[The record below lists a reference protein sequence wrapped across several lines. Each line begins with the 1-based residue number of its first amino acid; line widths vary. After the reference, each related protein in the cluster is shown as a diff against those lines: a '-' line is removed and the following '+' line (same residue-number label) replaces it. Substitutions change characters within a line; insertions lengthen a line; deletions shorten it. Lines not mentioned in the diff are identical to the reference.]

1 MGRSL
6 GSPLDGHAALKD
18 LGRIV
23 SEMSNMKA
31 MMREM
36 ARSSRLKQQEEIVA
50 RNQRA
55 REQVKHEFVMRNVA
69 KQIDDQRAYLA
80 SQASKRH
87 EQRQANWRK
96 EQLKEARARREAR
109 KRASPRRGRPTSR
122 VFPTSE
128 PSAFMTEPPEEPPKP
143 RPQSAAARAPE
154 TFSGGFVV
162 PPRTCENCG
171 RKFPSVMHL
180 LMHDA
185 AGCKKRRA
193 RPITPPT
200 PPTPPTPAAAP
211 APAPAPAPPPFNGRK
226 PWGFAGPRKKK
237 ASSRSPPPS
246 EKKASSRT
254 RHPWESTP
262 PPKRVPDPG
271 KRVPPKRVP
280 PKRAAEP
287 PPRRPTGFTFEGPR
301 RRDPPKRPPPPAPE
315 PSPRPVPS
323 SPKTLYEVLGAS
335 QYASEGE
342 LRKRYRALSLTH
354 HPDRGGDTA
363 AMMKVNS
370 AWDVLGDAAARR
382 RYDASLPD

>member
-1 MGRSL
+1 MYKRQAHL
-6 GSPLDGHAALKD
+6 AHDAAQILERGSPLDGHAALKD

-36 ARSSRLKQQEEIVA
+36 ARSARLKQQEDIIA

-87 EQRQANWRK
+87 EQRQATWRK

-122 VFPTSE
+122 VFPTEST
-128 PSAFMTEPPEEPPKP
+128 SAFMTEPPEEPPKP

-162 PPRTCENCG
+162 PPRTCANCG

-193 RPITPPT
+193 RPATPPT
-200 PPTPPTPAAAP
+200 PCLLYT
-211 APAPAPAPPPFNGRK
+211 
-226 PWGFAGPRKKK
+226 
-237 ASSRSPPPS
+237 S
-246 EKKASSRT
+246 
-254 RHPWESTP
+254 
-262 PPKRVPDPG
+262 
-271 KRVPPKRVP
+271 
-280 PKRAAEP
+280 
-287 PPRRPTGFTFEGPR
+287 
-301 RRDPPKRPPPPAPE
+301 
-315 PSPRPVPS
+315 PSPR
-323 SPKTLYEVLGAS
+323 
-335 QYASEGE
+335 
-342 LRKRYRALSLTH
+342 
-354 HPDRGGDTA
+354 D
-363 AMMKVNS
+363 
-370 AWDVLGDAAARR
+370 
-382 RYDASLPD
+382 